1 MRHGGRRSIPRA
13 SWLRALSAALAFL
26 ILAGCTLSCESLGAS
41 AIVNAP
47 NRGAPAP
54 ATTLAGE
61 LRVPVGPP
69 DATLSLEIIDPAV
82 AHGTVFVL
90 HGIRADKE
98 ACRGWGEMLARAGFR
113 AVLVDLRGHGR
124 STGDFLTFGVVESR
138 DLVQVLDALETRGLT
153 LGDVG
158 VLGYSYGGGIGIEW
172 AGIDPRV
179 KAVVA
184 VAPFASLRDVV
195 PGYVSMLPA
204 GFVSG
209 AIDLAGK
216 RGGFDPDEASP
227 VLAMGHT
234 GAPVLLI
241 HGGDDQHVPPWHS
254 RRIFDARPNRTQL
267 LLVAGAS
274 HATIVS
280 DPVIAQRVP
289 AWFERYLVGD
299 ATHQALVNA
308 PPAAVPQ

>member
-1 MRHGGRRSIPRA
+1 M
-13 SWLRALSAALAFL
+13 
-26 ILAGCTLSCESLGAS
+26 
-41 AIVNAP
+41 
-47 NRGAPAP
+47 
-54 ATTLAGE
+54 
-61 LRVPVGPP
+61 
-69 DATLSLEIIDPAV
+69 LEIIDPAV

-90 HGIRADKE
+90 HGIRADKQT
-98 ACRGWGEMLARAGFR
+98 CRGWGEMLAHAGFR

-138 DLVQVLDALETRGLT
+138 DLVQVLDALDARGLT
-153 LGDVG
+153 TGGVG

-195 PGYVSMLPA
+195 PGYVSMLPR
-204 GFVSG
+204 GFVNG

-216 RGGFDPDEASP
+216 RGGFDPDQASP

-234 GAPVLLI
+234 DAPVLLI
-241 HGGDDQHVPPWHS
+241 HGRDDHHVPAWHS
-254 RRIFDARPNRTQL
+254 QRIFDARRNRTQL
-267 LLVAGAS
+267 LLVAGAN
-274 HATIVS
+274 HTTIVN

-289 AWFERYLVGD
+289 AWFT
-299 ATHQALVNA
+299 AAL
-308 PPAAVPQ
+308 Q